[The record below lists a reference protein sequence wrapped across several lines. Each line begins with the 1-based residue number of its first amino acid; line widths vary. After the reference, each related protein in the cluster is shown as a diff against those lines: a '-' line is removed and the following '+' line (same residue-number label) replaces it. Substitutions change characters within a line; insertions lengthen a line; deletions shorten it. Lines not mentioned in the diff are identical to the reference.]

1 MAEPVA
7 LDREIEAATQQ
18 IGRELWNRLQ
28 HRQPNIF
35 NTRWWLDHVLEWAME
50 DESVKV
56 QMFRFVDVLPMLKTH
71 DQVTRHLEE
80 YFDEVRSHLP
90 WAVRLGLSVSQPNT
104 LLGKALAI
112 TARANARKMGERF
125 IAGEKVDEVLK
136 SVTKLRRQGFAFT
149 LDLLGEAV
157 ISEPEAEHYQQ
168 QYLNLI
174 EGLAPVVN
182 SWHEDAHLDRD
193 NEGWIPRVNVS
204 LKLSALFSRFRPIDP
219 KGTAEG
225 VKARLRP
232 ILRAARENDA
242 YVHIDMEH
250 YAYKDLTLDIFKQ
263 VFMEDEF
270 RDYPDC
276 GIVIQAYLPE
286 ASRDLEDLLKW
297 TKKRGTPIWVRLVKG
312 AYWDYETVSAKSHG
326 WPVPVYQ
333 HKCLSDENF
342 EKQTR
347 FLMENHQ
354 WLRPAIASHNMR
366 SLAHSIAWA
375 ERLNL
380 PPSAWEIQMLYG
392 MADNQA
398 HLLTERGHRVRIYS
412 PFGEVIP
419 GMAYLVRRLLENTS
433 NDSFLRHSYDRS
445 VRIEDL
451 FMPPS
456 EAVEQ
461 LDPASEEEWV
471 GFINEPLSDFSKSD
485 VREKMQA
492 AIEEVQSQ
500 LGQEYSLVIGGKAY
514 DTRATIGSINP
525 SNKKQLIGRVASA
538 RVEQAAQAIEVARR
552 AANDWSRTD
561 PAERIQFIETVATE
575 LRGRRLELAAWEV
588 FECGK
593 PWAEADA
600 DVAEAID
607 FCMYYAQEM
616 RRLSDPQSVDVPGE
630 ENSYFYRPRGVAVVI
645 APWNFPLAILCG
657 MTAAA
662 IVTGNTVIM
671 KPAEQS
677 SVVAAK
683 FMEVLQTAGVPD
695 GVVNYLPGV
704 GEDIGPALVGSPEV
718 DLVAFTGSR
727 TVGLAINQQA
737 ADTAPSQL
745 SVKRVI
751 AEMGGKNAI
760 IIDEDADLDEA
771 VQGVIESAFGY
782 SGQKCSACSRVIVLK
797 SVYDAFVNR
806 LTQAAESIEIGP
818 ADAPGSFMGPVIDQE
833 AFDRIQSYIA
843 IGSDECET
851 ILARDVGKL
860 SEKGFFVGPHIFA
873 NVDPESRLAQHE
885 VFGPVLAIMQVDNLA
900 DALTIANNTDY
911 ALTGGMYSRSP
922 KNLDRARQ
930 EFAVGNLYLNRSIT
944 GALVHR
950 HPFGGYRMS
959 GIGTKAGGP
968 DYLLQFLIPV
978 SVSENTMRR
987 GFAPASDDKP
997 SKKTKAA
1004 SKD

>member
-225 VKARLRP
+225 VKPRLRP

-250 YAYKDLTLDIFKQ
+250 YAYKDLTLEIFKQ

-333 HKCLSDENF
+333 HKWQSDENF

-354 WLRPAIASHNMR
+354 WLRPAIASHNLR

-392 MADNQA
+392 MAD
-398 HLLTERGHRVRIYS
+398 EPGPVVDRVRPPSADLHAVRRSDPRHGISRPSAAREYVERFLSADTVTTVAFVLRISSCPLQKPLNNSIQRPKRNGLDSLTS
-412 PFGEVIP
+412 PFP
-419 GMAYLVRRLLENTS
+419 TSRRVTFE
-433 NDSFLRHSYDRS
+433 RKCRRRS
-445 VRIEDL
+445 KR
-451 FMPPS
+451 S
-456 EAVEQ
+456 K
-461 LDPASEEEWV
+461 AS
-471 GFINEPLSDFSKSD
+471 
-485 VREKMQA
+485 
-492 AIEEVQSQ
+492 
-500 LGQEYSLVIGGKAY
+500 
-514 DTRATIGSINP
+514 
-525 SNKKQLIGRVASA
+525 SA
-538 RVEQAAQAIEVARR
+538 R
-552 AANDWSRTD
+552 
-561 PAERIQFIETVATE
+561 
-575 LRGRRLELAAWEV
+575 
-588 FECGK
+588 
-593 PWAEADA
+593 
-600 DVAEAID
+600 
-607 FCMYYAQEM
+607 
-616 RRLSDPQSVDVPGE
+616 
-630 ENSYFYRPRGVAVVI
+630 
-645 APWNFPLAILCG
+645 
-657 MTAAA
+657 
-662 IVTGNTVIM
+662 
-671 KPAEQS
+671 
-677 SVVAAK
+677 
-683 FMEVLQTAGVPD
+683 
-695 GVVNYLPGV
+695 
-704 GEDIGPALVGSPEV
+704 
-718 DLVAFTGSR
+718 
-727 TVGLAINQQA
+727 
-737 ADTAPSQL
+737 
-745 SVKRVI
+745 
-751 AEMGGKNAI
+751 
-760 IIDEDADLDEA
+760 
-771 VQGVIESAFGY
+771 
-782 SGQKCSACSRVIVLK
+782 
-797 SVYDAFVNR
+797 
-806 LTQAAESIEIGP
+806 SI
-818 ADAPGSFMGPVIDQE
+818 
-833 AFDRIQSYIA
+833 
-843 IGSDECET
+843 
-851 ILARDVGKL
+851 
-860 SEKGFFVGPHIFA
+860 HW
-873 NVDPESRLAQHE
+873 
-885 VFGPVLAIMQVDNLA
+885 
-900 DALTIANNTDY
+900 
-911 ALTGGMYSRSP
+911 
-922 KNLDRARQ
+922 
-930 EFAVGNLYLNRSIT
+930 
-944 GALVHR
+944 
-950 HPFGGYRMS
+950 
-959 GIGTKAGGP
+959 
-968 DYLLQFLIPV
+968 
-978 SVSENTMRR
+978 
-987 GFAPASDDKP
+987 
-997 SKKTKAA
+997 
-1004 SKD
+1004 